1 MNINPPKQGK
11 MTEIL
16 QTIIRFPEIQLNTR
30 DAHKLRGYFGDYF
43 KLHSPLLHNHYEDG
57 TLRYKYPLIQYKVIG
72 QTPTLVALNEG
83 AELLSSLFLKMDQ
96 IKLDNRNYPISSKNI
111 EQRKITVG
119 IGESLYEYEFETL
132 WMALNQENHKE
143 YIRLDAQEK
152 HEKLN
157 RILRNNILSFYKGAG
172 IWLEEKVM
180 SKGKFTEKETRFKDS
195 KMLAFGGSFVTNAC
209 LPAGVGLGKSVSR
222 GFGSIRLL

>member
-1 MNINPPKQGK
+1 MN
-11 MTEIL
+11 EIL

-72 QTPTLVALNEG
+72 KTPTLVALNEG
-83 AELLSSLFLKMDQ
+83 AELLSSLFLKIDH
-96 IKLDNRNYPISSKNI
+96 IRLDNRNYPISSKNI
-111 EQRKITVG
+111 EQRKIPIG
-119 IGESLYEYEFETL
+119 LGESLYEYGFNTL

-143 YIRLDAQEK
+143 YIQLNPEEK
-152 HEKLN
+152 NEKLN

-172 IWLEEKVM
+172 IWLEDKVM
-180 SKGKFTEKETRFKDS
+180 SKGKFTEKETKFKDS
-195 KMLAFGGSFVTNAC
+195 KMLAFDGSFVTNAI

-222 GFGSIRLL
+222 GFGTISVL